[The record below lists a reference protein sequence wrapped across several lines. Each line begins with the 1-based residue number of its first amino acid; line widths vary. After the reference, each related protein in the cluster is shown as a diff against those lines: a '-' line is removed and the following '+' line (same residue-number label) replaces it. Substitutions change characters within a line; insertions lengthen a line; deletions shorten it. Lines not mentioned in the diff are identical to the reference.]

1 MSKNP
6 ADKVAKWGI
15 DKLIPYARNSRTHS
29 EAQIAQIAASIKE
42 WGFTSAVLVDPEGGI
57 IAGHGRVMAARKLG
71 MKEVPVMVAEG
82 WTDAQKRAYVIADN
96 KLAMNAG
103 WDDEMLALEFKE
115 LQDLGFGIELIGFS
129 KDEIAALMPK
139 DPDDDGADS
148 SKYTKKIDAPIYQPT
163 GDCPPTAALYDPAK
177 YTQLTAQIYQNN
189 DLAPEVKEFL
199 LLAATRH
206 IRFDFEQIAEFYAHA
221 DPDTQQLMEDSALVI
236 IDFDKAISGGY
247 VKLSQAISKVYV
259 SEKGISQ

>member
-1 MSKNP
+1 
-6 ADKVAKWGI
+6 
-15 DKLIPYARNSRTHS
+15 
-29 EAQIAQIAASIKE
+29 
-42 WGFTSAVLVDPEGGI
+42 
-57 IAGHGRVMAARKLG
+57 
-71 MKEVPVMVAEG
+71 
-82 WTDAQKRAYVIADN
+82 
-96 KLAMNAG
+96 
-103 WDDEMLALEFKE
+103 MLALELTE
-115 LQDLGFGIELIGFS
+115 LQGLGFGMELIGFS

-139 DPDDDGADS
+139 DPDDDSADT

-177 YTQLTAQIYQNN
+177 YTQLTAQIHQNN

-221 DPDTQQLMEDSALVI
+221 DPDTQQLMEESALVI

-247 VKLSQAISKVYV
+247 VKLSQAMGKIYA
-259 SEKGISQ
+259 SEKGGDQ

>member
-1 MSKNP
+1 MQVEQRKIES
-6 ADKVAKWGI
+6 
-15 DKLIPYARNSRTHS
+15 LIPYVNNSRTHS
-29 EAQIAQIAASIKE
+29 DEQVAQIAASVREFGWTNPI
-42 WGFTSAVLVDPEGGI
+42 LVDGKNGI
-57 IAGHGRVMAARKLG
+57 IAGHGRLAAARKLG
-71 MKEVPVMVAEG
+71 LTEIPVIVLDHLTE
-82 WTDAQKRAYVIADN
+82 AQKKALVIADN

-103 WDDEMLALEFKE
+103 WDNELLALELTE
-115 LQDLGFGIELIGFS
+115 LQDLGFGMDLIGFS
-129 KDEIAALMPK
+129 KDEIADLMLE
-139 DPDDDGADS
+139 DPDDDGADT

-163 GDCPPTAALYDPAK
+163 GDCPPTAALYESAK
-177 YTQLTAQIYQNN
+177 YANLTAQIHQNN

-221 DPDTQQLMEDSALVI
+221 DPDTQQLMEDSALII

-247 VKLSQAISKVYV
+247 VKLSEAISKIYV